1 MVLDCAAKFDGTSL
15 NSNILPG
22 PKLLND
28 LVEVLLRF
36 RRYLVA
42 IVGDV
47 SEMFLQI
54 GLDPD
59 SRRFYRIVWEQQVL
73 EYQRT
78 IFGDTSSPFKA
89 NLVIREHSR
98 KLKNQYPE
106 AADTVENAL
115 YVDDAIDSRCSTG
128 EAKKTRSE
136 MTEMLDR
143 GGMKM
148 RKWLSNDPEVLEDV
162 PQSDKATFLDINGK
176 ETLPCQK
183 ALGILWLAEEDVITV
198 KPRLREGEYPA
209 TRRGMLRCIAALFD
223 PLGLVDPFRIR
234 VWILFQRT
242 WIRKEDWDSPLEEDL
257 ALEWSLWKKVL
268 PHLDNIRVSRHLGM
282 NTSYQTELHVFS
294 DASKDAFSAVVYART
309 LMTDGRIL
317 VRLVIAKTRLSPLK
331 AISIARLELC
341 GAVIGTR
348 LVKKVIKP
356 LESGRGAKQLMV
368 TYWTDSMN
376 VLFWICRPGKQ
387 FKLYVANRVGEI
399 QERTSTDQ
407 WRHIPTKLNP
417 ADISSRGM
425 AVEELARSQLWWE
438 GPSFLKESESNWPEK
453 NIAVP
458 DETTDIEK
466 TSTFAVQEAQP
477 EQNETMM
484 FHLHPS
490 RWSDMGRLT
499 RRIGFVRRIMMWLL
513 KRPLPPGA
521 KTWIDE
527 LSPEEYRQ
535 AEDCLSRQVQKDVF
549 DRELKDLMAGKSLQK
564 TSHLIPLSPYLD
576 KERRLLRIKSRLERI
591 DYISEEEKYPIIM
604 PRKHPVSQLLVKRAH
619 DAVGHPVGRDATMV
633 ELRRKYWVICTREA
647 VRSWEM
653 ICSRCVLKTMCIV
666 SKPASQQ
673 MAPIPQFRFSQPTR
687 AFGKC
692 GMDFAGPFLT
702 KQGRGKIRNTRYLAV
717 FTCLQTRAVYLE
729 PVYQMDTD
737 SFLMAFA
744 RMTSR
749 RSVPEEVLTDNGSNF
764 VAGERELREL
774 VNAIDWTK
782 VQQKT
787 VGYQNTRGVTWHFNP
802 PGSPHFGGV
811 FEITRIFHATFAK

>member
-1 MVLDCAAKFDGTSL
+1 
-15 NSNILPG
+15 
-22 PKLLND
+22 
-28 LVEVLLRF
+28 
-36 RRYLVA
+36 
-42 IVGDV
+42 
-47 SEMFLQI
+47 
-54 GLDPD
+54 
-59 SRRFYRIVWEQQVL
+59 
-73 EYQRT
+73 
-78 IFGDTSSPFKA
+78 
-89 NLVIREHSR
+89 
-98 KLKNQYPE
+98 
-106 AADTVENAL
+106 
-115 YVDDAIDSRCSTG
+115 
-128 EAKKTRSE
+128 

-183 ALGILWLAEEDVITV
+183 ALGILWLAEEDVITM

-223 PLGLVDPFRIR
+223 PVGLVDPFRII

-257 ALEWSLWKKVL
+257 ALEWSLWKKEL

-282 NTSYQTELHVFS
+282 NTSYQTKLHVFS

-331 AISIARLELC
+331 AISIARVELC

-368 TYWTDSMN
+368 TYWTVSMN

-387 FKLYVANRVGEI
+387 FKPYVANRVGEI

-438 GPSFLKESESNWPEK
+438 SPSFLKESESNWPEK
-453 NIAVP
+453 KIAVP

-484 FHLHPS
+484 FPLHPS

-513 KRPLPPGA
+513 KRPLPPGT

-535 AEDCLSRQVQKDVF
+535 AEDCLSRQAQKDVF
-549 DRELKDLMAGKSLQK
+549 GRELKDLMAGKSLQK

-619 DAVGHPVGRDATMV
+619 DAVGHP
-633 ELRRKYWVICTREA
+633 
-647 VRSWEM
+647 
-653 ICSRCVLKTMCIV
+653 
-666 SKPASQQ
+666 
-673 MAPIPQFRFSQPTR
+673 
-687 AFGKC
+687 
-692 GMDFAGPFLT
+692 AGPFLT
-702 KQGRGKIRNTRYLAV
+702 KQGRGKIRNKRYLAV
-717 FTCLQTRAVYLE
+717 FTCLQTRAVHLE

-787 VGYQNTRGVTWHFNP
+787 LGYQNTRGVTWHLNP

-811 FEITRIFHATFAK
+811 FEIMVKAAKRALKISIDNADINDEEFHTFVVDAEGLLNSRPLTPPSSDPEDQLPLTPNHFLHGQLGGQLAPSSTDELRFNPRRRWRRIQDILKQFWQRWQRELLPQLHNRKKWLFPRHNLKPDDILLVIEERLPRGQWKMGRVLEVYPGEDGLVRTAKVKTSNGKYVRPVNRLCPVEFPEMTTSVW